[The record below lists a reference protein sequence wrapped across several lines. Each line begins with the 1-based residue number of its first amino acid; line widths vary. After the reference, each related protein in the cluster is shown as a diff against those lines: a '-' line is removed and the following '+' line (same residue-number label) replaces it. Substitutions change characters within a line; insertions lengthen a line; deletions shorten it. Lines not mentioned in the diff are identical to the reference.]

1 MSLTNED
8 LDRMADE
15 VVRHLQA
22 LVRIDTSNPPGN
34 ERPAAEYIREVFEN
48 EGIEG
53 KILESAPGR
62 ANIVARLKSETGEGG
77 PLLLM
82 SHLDVVPA
90 DPSEWTHHPFGGE
103 IADGF
108 IWGRGTLDMKG
119 LTAVEMVVMLELK
132 RRGLRLRRDVVFAAT
147 ADEEMGSTFGM
158 KWLVDNHWELIQA
171 EYAIN
176 EGGGVGLNLGDR
188 MVFTCQ
194 IAEKGIAW
202 LRLKAKGEPGHG
214 SAPTGK
220 NAVVELSRAVAK
232 LGSAHLP
239 RHRVEAAENFI
250 NELARLS
257 SHPTW
262 LAKLMMKT
270 NWGLNMLK
278 KSGNATLAALLYS
291 IQRNTATPTM
301 LKAGIKENVIPA
313 TAEATVDGR
322 ILPGQ
327 SHEDF
332 IKEVRKIV
340 GDEIEIELV
349 KTSQGYQID
358 HNTPLFKIFESVLK
372 EHYPNSVLIPMMIS
386 GVTDGRFL
394 VPKGVKVHGF
404 IPHVQKPE
412 LPILKLIHGV
422 DERVSL
428 ENIKFATSV
437 LWKAI
442 TRFVVQEAD

>member
-232 LGSAHLP
+232 LGAAHLP

-262 LAKLMMKT
+262 LAKLMMKS

-278 KSGNATLAALLYS
+278 KIWQCDTCSFALFDTEEH
-291 IQRNTATPTM
+291 RHADH
-301 LKAGIKENVIPA
+301 
-313 TAEATVDGR
+313 AESRCQGKCHPCDSRGDRRWANPSRTV
-322 ILPGQ
+322 P
-327 SHEDF
+327 
-332 IKEVRKIV
+332 
-340 GDEIEIELV
+340 
-349 KTSQGYQID
+349 
-358 HNTPLFKIFESVLK
+358 
-372 EHYPNSVLIPMMIS
+372 
-386 GVTDGRFL
+386 
-394 VPKGVKVHGF
+394 
-404 IPHVQKPE
+404 
-412 LPILKLIHGV
+412 
-422 DERVSL
+422 
-428 ENIKFATSV
+428 
-437 LWKAI
+437 
-442 TRFVVQEAD
+442 